1 MMELVLQFYDISLEN
16 LSNLSI
22 DDLVKLPVRERIGR
36 FKYIKIDKIKQEYD
50 EVLMQLKTEI
60 HALAKKEGA

>member
-36 FKYIKIDKIKQEYD
+36 FKYIKNDKIKQEY
-50 EVLMQLKTEI
+50 EEI
-60 HALAKKEGA
+60 LIQIRSEIQELVQKEGA